1 MLKII
6 YYFCMVHN
14 IYARKKHLVP
24 ARCFKFFDFFDFFI
38 NNFLFMKLYSYHF
51 LGKTNTFTGY
61 LANFKPT
68 ICEEIL
74 KTAYNAAIEG
84 NADILGLVKSK
95 PNLFSK
101 KTLQSMLL
109 NNAIIDIFKTKIL
122 ANEKTRHRVKFFE
135 TYRMTYALVDNNF
148 FLCFKALGKENTVEG
163 MKTKR
168 FEDVLQGMPFTMSK
182 KMSAEISKLNLKT
195 FPPILFVGFKKTTD
209 FIDFVNLQYYY
220 GGGIALEY
228 GIREV
233 SNVNTDNIL
242 KTKNKQNGE
251 AESDSAIA

>member
-1 MLKII
+1 
-6 YYFCMVHN
+6 MVHN

-148 FLCFKALGKENTVEG
+148 FLCFKALA
-163 MKTKR
+163 TKILS
-168 FEDVLQGMPFTMSK
+168 FYIYFFLNCLYCVL
-182 KMSAEISKLNLKT
+182 
-195 FPPILFVGFKKTTD
+195 
-209 FIDFVNLQYYY
+209 
-220 GGGIALEY
+220 
-228 GIREV
+228 
-233 SNVNTDNIL
+233 
-242 KTKNKQNGE
+242 
-251 AESDSAIA
+251 AIYSLY

>member
-1 MLKII
+1 MKQKI
-6 YYFCMVHN
+6 
-14 IYARKKHLVP
+14 
-24 ARCFKFFDFFDFFI
+24 
-38 NNFLFMKLYSYHF
+38 LYNF
-51 LGKTNTFTGY
+51 LGKTNNFTGY

-74 KTAYNAAIEG
+74 ETAYKAVIEG
-84 NADILGLVKSK
+84 NAKVLSLVKTE

-109 NNAIIDIFKTKIL
+109 NNAIIDIFKTRII

-233 SNVNTDNIL
+233 SKENTNNII
-242 KTKNKQNGE
+242 KSKNKQNGE
-251 AESDSAIA
+251 SDSDSAIA

>member
-1 MLKII
+1 MTESKFNSRYEFKGNHDGDWKI
-6 YYFCMVHN
+6 Y
-14 IYARKKHLVP
+14 RP
-24 ARCFKFFDFFDFFI
+24 
-38 NNFLFMKLYSYHF
+38 
-51 LGKTNTFTGY
+51 LGKIRGIKVNSKIMSQLGIVKGKKEFYIIANWGEKMIVKKNDY
-61 LANFKPT
+61 LVSPLDNSEVYRIA
-68 ICEEIL
+68 
-74 KTAYNAAIEG
+74 
-84 NADILGLVKSK
+84 
-95 PNLFSK
+95 
-101 KTLQSMLL
+101 
-109 NNAIIDIFKTKIL
+109 
-122 ANEKTRHRVKFFE
+122 EKEFFE

-168 FEDVLQGMPFTMSK
+168 FEDVLKGLPFTMSK

>member
-1 MLKII
+1 MQEKSTLFPQDALSSLTFLISSLIKII
-6 YYFCMVHN
+6 IMRNN
-14 IYARKKHLVP
+14 I
-24 ARCFKFFDFFDFFI
+24 
-38 NNFLFMKLYSYHF
+38 FLFF
-51 LGKTNTFTGY
+51 GKTNTFTGY
-61 LANFKPT
+61 LANFNPT
-68 ICEEIL
+68 ICKEIL
-74 KTAYNAAIEG
+74 ETAYQAVIEG
-84 NADILGLVKSK
+84 NAKVIGLVKTE

-122 ANEKTRHRVKFFE
+122 ANENTRHRVKFFE
-135 TYRMTYALVDNNF
+135 TYRMTYALVDNSF

-168 FEDVLQGMPFTMSK
+168 FEDVLQGLPFTMSK
-182 KMSAEISKLNLKT
+182 KMNAEISKLNLKT
-195 FPPILFVGFKKTTD
+195 SPPILFVGFKKTTD
-209 FIDFVNLQYYY
+209 FIDFVNLQYYH

-233 SNVNTDNIL
+233 SKINTDNII
-242 KTKNKQNGE
+242 KSKNKQNGE

>member
-1 MLKII
+1 
-6 YYFCMVHN
+6 MVHN

-38 NNFLFMKLYSYHF
+38 NNLLSMNHIFQFF
-51 LGKTNTFTGY
+51 GKTNNFTGY

-68 ICEEIL
+68 ICEDIL
-74 KTAYNAAIEG
+74 STAYNAVIEG
-84 NADILGLVKSK
+84 NAKVLGLVKTE

-109 NNAIIDIFKTKIL
+109 NNAIIDIFKARIL

-135 TYRMTYALVDNNF
+135 TYRMTYALIDNNF

-168 FEDVLQGMPFTMSK
+168 FEDVLQGLPFTMSK

>member
-1 MLKII
+1 MK
-6 YYFCMVHN
+6 N
-14 IYARKKHLVP
+14 I
-24 ARCFKFFDFFDFFI
+24 
-38 NNFLFMKLYSYHF
+38 NFYF

-61 LANFKPT
+61 LANFRPN
-68 ICEEIL
+68 ICKEIL
-74 KTAYNAAIEG
+74 ETAYQAVTEG
-84 NADILGLVKSK
+84 NAKVLGLVKTE

-109 NNAIIDIFKTKIL
+109 NNAIIDIFKARIL

-135 TYRMTYALVDNNF
+135 TYRMTYALVDNSF

-168 FEDVLQGMPFTMSK
+168 FEDVLQGLPFTMSK

-195 FPPILFVGFKKTTD
+195 SPPILFVGFKKTTD
-209 FIDFVNLQYYY
+209 FIDFVNLQYYH

-233 SNVNTDNIL
+233 SKVNTENII
-242 KTKNKQNGE
+242 KSKNKQNGE
-251 AESDSAIA
+251 SDSDSAIA